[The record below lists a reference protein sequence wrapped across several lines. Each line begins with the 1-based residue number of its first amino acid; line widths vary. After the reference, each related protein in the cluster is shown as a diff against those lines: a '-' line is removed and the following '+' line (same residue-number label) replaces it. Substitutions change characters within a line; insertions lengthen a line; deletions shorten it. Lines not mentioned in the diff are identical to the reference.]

1 MHSHPG
7 PNAMQNLHP
16 GPNAMQ
22 NLHPGQNA
30 MQNLHP
36 GQNAMQSM
44 HPGQNAMQGHPGQH
58 GNRPVSSP
66 MQLPTSPLLPQ
77 NSGMTS
83 FYPQLSP
90 GGTIRG
96 PMTVQSQIHGGPI
109 PHLVTSGAFRQP
121 MAQQMPQIL
130 SPTTPISMAMPL
142 SPNIFHVAMPGQ
154 APIFAASQ
162 QGMTQFQPIFLNGQ
176 QAAILNSVPGSPGGL
191 GILGAAQNGGIPAG
205 LFTAGPPTPGNP
217 NTLQTL
223 QHHPIQYL
231 NAPPISPINR
241 GPPSRP
247 GSFPGTDIELPTD
260 LRKKTPSTSKS
271 NTPDIPP
278 LLIPVS
284 VPSTSSCISV
294 PVSGSQ
300 SVEPGKKEA
309 DGSKLGEPT
318 EDKMKMLAH
327 NASQEMKE
335 TKGVNSSQNIVKYEN
350 IDTNDYTAGGVPVE
364 YDEPEFVWEE
374 YLQDT
379 VSSAVPP
386 TAFKHVECSLESGFV
401 KGMKL
406 EVPNKCHTDTYWV
419 ASVIMTCGPLLR
431 LRYDGYEEDTTA
443 DFWCDLMTSEIHPI
457 GWCAQNNQILQ
468 PPEAIK
474 DKFDDWREF
483 LVKSLTGART
493 APSYLLDKKTGI
505 TPIDQLKQGM
515 RLELQHPINTMDIW
529 LVKIIENVGG
539 RLYLRFEGA
548 DNASNDFWLFYL
560 NHRLHPIGWAKSN
573 SYRYNPPKELFSEH
587 SEHEWMQILE
597 KALQES
603 ENMILPLAIF
613 KDQVEI
619 VQHSFQKGWKLEA
632 LNPLTRN
639 QICPATVVDILDKKY
654 FLVELDDL
662 QSVDPHALVRF
673 SCYSDSKCI
682 FPVNWC
688 HNKGLRLTPPK
699 GWPKLDFN
707 WAEYLEYNRGKA
719 APESC
724 FNLNKPDHQ
733 FERGMKLEAVN
744 PENPNLICA
753 ATITKIVEPLI
764 WVHLDNSMRV
774 IPSHIEHVDSHNLY
788 PVGWCESNGYQLKPP
803 RKCALKGR
811 PQKRVAVVPPG
822 LADNL
827 TDETYTQLKNGDS
840 AGNGWCP
847 KIYYN
852 HQCFSGPYL
861 SKGRIALLPKC
872 VGPGPIS
879 LVMKEVLSM
888 LINVAYKS
896 CRVLRELQIEGK
908 VHSNMQQQSL
918 KAKYKG
924 KSYRAMV
931 EICRTTDQLEEFCRS
946 VCIKLECCPNL
957 ISPNFVNGS
966 CPESC
971 SQLTKTKYT
980 YYYGKKKKKL
990 GRPPG
995 GHTNLEHGPKKPGKR
1010 GRRRKI
1016 RLLHMN
1022 EASLGMM
1029 GDKDEE
1035 ENGDED
1041 KDSVAS
1047 DTRTVDSSGTNDST
1061 EKLVGRKSAKYNS
1074 KRKYTHHLP
1083 PPSEI
1088 KTRGAKMP
1096 KYSFER
1102 RTHKKILL
1110 TPGSSPK
1117 SLSHG
1122 KVQNSKHY
1130 HASTQIKEKK
1140 APKDIMRLES
1150 NPLNWSVSEVVKF
1163 IKTTDCAHLG
1173 RLFKDQ
1179 EIDGQAL
1186 LLLTLPTV
1194 QEHLE
1199 LKLGPAIK
1207 LCHQIEKVKIA
1218 FYDQYAK

>member
-1 MHSHPG
+1 
-7 PNAMQNLHP
+7 MQNHP
-16 GPNAMQ
+16 S
-22 NLHPGQNA
+22 QNA
-30 MQNLHP
+30 MQNPSNHS
-36 GQNAMQSM
+36 GQNNTGMLNQT
-44 HPGQNAMQGHPGQH
+44 GQNMVQNHPGQH
-58 GNRPVSSP
+58 GSRPVSSP
-66 MQLPTSPLLPQ
+66 LQLPHSPLLSP
-77 NSGMTS
+77 NPGVAS
-83 FYPQLSP
+83 FYQQLSP
-90 GGTIRG
+90 GGTVRG
-96 PMTVQSQIHGGPI
+96 PMTVQSPIPGGQI
-109 PHLVTSGAFRQP
+109 PHLVPSGAFRQP
-121 MAQQMPQIL
+121 MGQAMQQII
-130 SPTTPISMAMPL
+130 SPTTPISMGMPL
-142 SPNIFHVAMPGQ
+142 NSNIFHVTMAGQ
-154 APIFAASQ
+154 SPVFATSQ

-176 QAAILNSVPGSPGGL
+176 QATIINSVPGSPGGI
-191 GILGAAQNGGIPAG
+191 GILGTTQNSGIPTG
-205 LFTAGPPTPGNP
+205 LFTAGPTPGGP

-223 QHHPIQYL
+223 QHQPIQYL
-231 NAPPISPINR
+231 NAPISPASHGI
-241 GPPSRP
+241 PSRP
-247 GSFPGTDIELPTD
+247 GSFPGTDTEMPTD
-260 LRKKTPSTSKS
+260 LSKKTPSTSKC
-271 NTPDIPP
+271 NTPDMPP
-278 LLIPVS
+278 ILVPVTQS
-284 VPSTSSCISV
+284 SFKPNTPVTVTAKPVVETSKKDPKTKETSAGDSTTKKTASNVPS
-294 PVSGSQ
+294 
-300 SVEPGKKEA
+300 
-309 DGSKLGEPT
+309 
-318 EDKMKMLAH
+318 
-327 NASQEMKE
+327 E
-335 TKGVNSSQNIVKYEN
+335 TKESKGDKPSSQNSTKYDK
-350 IDTNDYTAGGVPVE
+350 IDTADYTADGVPVE
-364 YDEPEFVWEE
+364 YAEPEFVWEE
-374 YLQDT
+374 YLQET
-379 VSSAVPP
+379 GASAVPP

-431 LRYDGYEEDTTA
+431 LRYDGYEEDTSA

-474 DKFDDWREF
+474 DKFEDWREF

-493 APSYLLDKKTGI
+493 APSYLLDKMTGI

-515 RLELQHPINTMDIW
+515 RLELQHPINPMEIW

-548 DNASNDFWLFYL
+548 DTAANDFWLFYL

-573 SYRYNPPKELFSEH
+573 AYRYNPPKELFSEH
-587 SEHEWMQILE
+587 SEQEWMQILE

-619 VQHSFQKGWKLEA
+619 VHHTFQKGWKLEA
-632 LNPLTRN
+632 LNPITRN

-662 QSVDPHALVRF
+662 QSVDPHFRIRF

-682 FPVNWC
+682 FPANWC
-688 HNKGLRLTPPK
+688 HYKGLKLTPPK
-699 GWPKLDFN
+699 GWPKMDFN
-707 WAEYLEYNRGKA
+707 WNEYLEYNRAKA

-724 FNLNKPDHQ
+724 FNLDKPDHQ

-744 PENPNLICA
+744 SENPNQICA
-753 ATITKIVEPLI
+753 ATITKIVEPLVWI
-764 WVHLDNSMRV
+764 HLDNSARV
-774 IPSHIEHVDSHNLY
+774 VASHIEHVDSHNLF

-803 RKCALKGR
+803 RKTGLKGR

-822 LADNL
+822 LPDNL
-827 TDETYTQLKNGDS
+827 TDEAYTQLKNGDS
-840 AGNGWCP
+840 AGNAWCP

-896 CRVLRELQIEGK
+896 CRVLRELQVEGK
-908 VHSNMQQQSL
+908 INPNMMQQSL

-931 EICRTTDQLEEFCRS
+931 EICRTTDQLDEFCRS

-971 SQLTKTKYT
+971 AQLTKTKYT

-1016 RLLHMN
+1016 RLLHLN
-1022 EASLGMM
+1022 EAPLGMLPTLE
-1029 GDKDEE
+1029 KEE
-1035 ENGDED
+1035 ENGDDD
-1041 KDSVAS
+1041 KDSIAS

-1061 EKLVGRKSAKYNS
+1061 EKIIKRKSGKYSN

-1102 RTHKKILL
+1102 RTHKKILI
-1110 TPGSSPK
+1110 TPGSSPVK
-1117 SLSHG
+1117 SLNHG
-1122 KVQNSKHY
+1122 KGQSSKLMHS
-1130 HASTQIKEKK
+1130 HSKAIKEEKK
-1140 APKDIMRLES
+1140 EPKEILRLES
-1150 NPLNWSVSEVVKF
+1150 NPLNWTVSEVVKF
-1163 IKTTDCAHLG
+1163 IKTTDCAHLC